1 MFALFQNIELCYKIY
16 SACIKIRNMV
26 SNLKY
31 KVISIDLDGTL
42 LTPFFHTITCTDLA
56 QIGKY
61 SNYGGKVFINTGRSI
76 HSTYRY
82 LKLIEKTTKNLPSF
96 VSCYNGAWIKDL
108 SDNKIYQNLIEHE
121 VAFKFYELA
130 KKEKI
135 QIWLYTPR
143 CEQEA
148 KVESNLLS
156 YRYRFLIWIARLT
169 KLTKIKDI
177 NNLSSYKINFLS
189 FSKKKIKNFFVLL
202 KKLNFDRMCTICLTN
217 FNLIEVTPLN
227 INKAYAINFICKK
240 YNIQPINT
248 IAIGDSFNDV
258 SAFKL
263 VGLAIGVKPRN
274 KMLYQYCNQIVSYK
288 RSAVAFVINR
298 YGFIEKNDK

>member
-1 MFALFQNIELCYKIY
+1 
-16 SACIKIRNMV
+16 MV

-31 KVISIDLDGTL
+31 KVTSIDLDGTL
-42 LTPFFHTITCTDLA
+42 LTPFFHTITHKDLN

-61 SNYGGKVFINTGRSI
+61 SNRGGKIFINTGRSI
-76 HSTYRY
+76 HSTLRY
-82 LKLIEKTTKNLPSF
+82 LKLIEKTTKNPPSF
-96 VSCYNGAWIKDL
+96 VSCYNGAWIKDFN
-108 SDNKIYQNLIEHE
+108 DNKVHQNLIEHDI
-121 VAFKFYELA
+121 VFKFYELA
-130 KKEKI
+130 KKEKM

-156 YRYRFLIWIARLT
+156 YRYRFLIWVARLT

-177 NNLSSYKINFLS
+177 NDLSSYKINFLS
-189 FSKKKIKNFFVLL
+189 FSKKKIKNFFILL
-202 KKLNFDRMCTICLTN
+202 KKLNFDKFCTICLTN
-217 FNLIEVTPLN
+217 SNLIEVTPLN
-227 INKAYAINFICKK
+227 INKAYAIKFICKK
-240 YNIQPINT
+240 YNIEPINT
-248 IAIGDSFNDV
+248 MAIGDSFNDV

-288 RSAVAFVINR
+288 RSAVAFAINR
-298 YGFIEKNDK
+298 YGFIEENDK